1 MNFDF
6 SDELKLLREQARKV
20 PERALQLEGQLS
32 RSRVNELSPGQRPDN
47 RSFLVQNPG
56 PGL

>member
-20 PERALQLEGQLS
+20 PERALQLERQLS
-32 RSRVNELSPGQRPDN
+32 RAG
-47 RSFLVQNPG
+47 
-56 PGL
+56 